1 MSELRQTKC
10 EPCRSD
16 SPPASPNQ
24 ITRWLGELSGWIVED
39 VDGQPQLCK
48 LYRFKDFG
56 SAMAFASKAGQAADE
71 NDHHPKI
78 TIEWGKAEVRWW
90 THAIRGLHQNDFVM
104 AAICDDL
111 YEG

>member
-1 MSELRQTKC
+1 
-10 EPCRSD
+10 
-16 SPPASPNQ
+16 
-24 ITRWLGELSGWIVED
+24 
-39 VDGQPQLCK
+39 
-48 LYRFKDFG
+48 
-56 SAMAFASKAGQAADE
+56 MAFASKAGQAADE